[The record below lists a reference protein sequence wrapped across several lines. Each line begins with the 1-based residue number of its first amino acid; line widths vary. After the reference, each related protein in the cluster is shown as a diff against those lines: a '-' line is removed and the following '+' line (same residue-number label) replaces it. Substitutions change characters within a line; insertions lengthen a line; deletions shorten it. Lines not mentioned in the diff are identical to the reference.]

1 MLCVLFNH
9 ACLASNIGHVPFGF
23 DAQQATY
30 IPKSIFAFVIGLGM
44 KAGTE
49 PVQKVVQ
56 VLRRLLDFIQGYAPV
71 CYFSDLFESYLI
83 PSFMPHFR
91 LFGEVS

>member
-1 MLCVLFNH
+1 
-9 ACLASNIGHVPFGF
+9 
-23 DAQQATY
+23 
-30 IPKSIFAFVIGLGM
+30 M